1 MQGRGSSPARKENSS
16 MIKFGNKFLTL
27 LLCSILTLSLCPV
40 SAWAAEETE
49 GTEGAVDYY
58 AEAEERKSEPV
69 QSNSIAG
76 WPEGPAIGAEG
87 AILMEADT
95 GTILYAKNIHEHLY
109 PASITK
115 IMTGLLA
122 YEKLSMDDMVEFSE
136 TAVYSIEYG
145 SSSIGIDPGE
155 ALTVEQSLYA
165 MFVASANEVAAGLA
179 EKMGGSLDAFPEMMN
194 RRAQSLGCTDTNF
207 TNAHGLFNEEHYSSA
222 YDMALIARE
231 FFSHDE
237 LATIA
242 NAATYYMEASDRQPE
257 EFTLFNKHK
266 LINGEME
273 YEGILGGKT
282 GFVEMS
288 RQTLVTCCE
297 RDGMRLIC
305 VILREESPEQ
315 FNDTVALFDYGFNNF
330 HRLRISDHE
339 KKYTINNPGF
349 MRLGKDIYGNNSI
362 PFTVSGNGYVCIPK
376 EISFD
381 SLTSEVSYDD
391 SKAEE
396 AVKST
401 VEEANAGSSDAENNK
416 VIGTIHYSVG
426 DWPVGK
432 TDILFTGVLS
442 STTADAASEGATDGM
457 TGPAPEQEPEQYGTA
472 HYSEN
477 KSFLDGI
484 KYFFKG
490 IFHSG
495 ANGTMYLDVP
505 ALLFL
510 IIIASSILIV
520 VIFILSYIRYL
531 NNRRRRRR
539 RRKKKKRDSKE

>member
-179 EKMGGSLDAFPEMMN
+179 EKMGGSLDAFPEMMTEVQQK
-194 RRAQSLGCTDTNF
+194 ACTERKMNMNTNV
-207 TNAHGLFNEEHYSSA
+207 NLE
-222 YDMALIARE
+222 
-231 FFSHDE
+231 
-237 LATIA
+237 
-242 NAATYYMEASDRQPE
+242 
-257 EFTLFNKHK
+257 
-266 LINGEME
+266 
-273 YEGILGGKT
+273 
-282 GFVEMS
+282 
-288 RQTLVTCCE
+288 
-297 RDGMRLIC
+297 
-305 VILREESPEQ
+305 
-315 FNDTVALFDYGFNNF
+315 
-330 HRLRISDHE
+330 
-339 KKYTINNPGF
+339 
-349 MRLGKDIYGNNSI
+349 
-362 PFTVSGNGYVCIPK
+362 
-376 EISFD
+376 
-381 SLTSEVSYDD
+381 
-391 SKAEE
+391 
-396 AVKST
+396 
-401 VEEANAGSSDAENNK
+401 
-416 VIGTIHYSVG
+416 
-426 DWPVGK
+426 
-432 TDILFTGVLS
+432 
-442 STTADAASEGATDGM
+442 
-457 TGPAPEQEPEQYGTA
+457 
-472 HYSEN
+472 
-477 KSFLDGI
+477 
-484 KYFFKG
+484 
-490 IFHSG
+490 
-495 ANGTMYLDVP
+495 
-505 ALLFL
+505 
-510 IIIASSILIV
+510 
-520 VIFILSYIRYL
+520 
-531 NNRRRRRR
+531 
-539 RRKKKKRDSKE
+539 

>member
-288 RQTLVTCCE
+288 RQILVTCCE

>member
-27 LLCSILTLSLCPV
+27 LLCSILTLPLCPV

>member
-1 MQGRGSSPARKENSS
+1 

-27 LLCSILTLSLCPV
+27 LLCSILTLPLCPV